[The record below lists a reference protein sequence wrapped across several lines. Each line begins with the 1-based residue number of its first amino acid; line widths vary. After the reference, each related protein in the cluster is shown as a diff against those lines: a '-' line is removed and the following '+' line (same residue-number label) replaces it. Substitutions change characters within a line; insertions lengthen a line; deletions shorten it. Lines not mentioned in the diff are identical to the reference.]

1 MKTSGIYS
9 IRNMVTGKLYVG
21 SSGDIEKRM
30 SDHRVALNRGS
41 HHSITLQRAWDKYG
55 AEAFEFSII
64 AVVEIGQLLVEEQR
78 WIDHHGCVGRRG
90 YNVAPTAG
98 SPRGVKHSAEAR
110 DRMRAAKVGRKLTP
124 EHRAKIGAS
133 GAGKKMDPEAVAR
146 RNAAR
151 LANGGFRQSAE
162 SYAKMVETRR
172 ARGGFQHTDETR
184 QMISEKMRLVRA
196 SSQT

>member
-1 MKTSGIYS
+1 V
-9 IRNMVTGKLYVG
+9 NGKMYVG

-41 HHSITLQRAWDKYG
+41 HHSVTLQRAWEKYG
-55 AEAFEFSII
+55 ADAFEFSVV
-64 AVVEIGQLLVEEQR
+64 AVVEHPEQLLAEEQR
-78 WIDHHGCVGRRG
+78 WIDHYRCVGRRG
-90 YNVAPTAG
+90 YNVSPTAG

-110 DRMRAAKVGRKLTP
+110 DRMRAAKIGRKLTP

-133 GAGKKMDPEAVAR
+133 GAGKKMDQEAVAR

-151 LANGGFRQSAE
+151 RANGGFTQSAE
-162 SYAKMVETRR
+162 SYAKMVQTRR

-184 QMISEKMRLVRA
+184 KTISEKMRLVRA
-196 SSQT
+196 SSPA